1 MNAAL
6 PEPDPL
12 ARAASQALRK
22 TLIQEITAAD
32 GWIPFSDYMECV
44 LYEPQL
50 GYYTGGAV
58 KLGREGDFITAPE
71 ISALFGR
78 ALANQLQQIMQDSA
92 FEIMEVGAGSGQ
104 LALQILGELAR
115 RESLPEHYRIV
126 EVSGELRARQSQL
139 FEQSIPE
146 LAGRIEW
153 LERLPEQFAG
163 AVLGNEVLDAM
174 PVEIVAK
181 TDSGWVRRGVSV
193 DAEGRFNFS
202 ARPAPK
208 DLVELI
214 AKRIPHSEELETGYT
229 TELHPIAEGFVATL
243 LARLKKGALL
253 FVDYG
258 FPAAEYYHPQ
268 RREGTLMAH
277 YRHRAHTDA
286 FAWPGLQDLTTHV
299 DFSALAGIAE
309 DLGAEVLGYTS
320 QARFLINCGIMELIE
335 SQPNDVLNWLPQ
347 TNALHRLLSE
357 AEMGELFK
365 VIALGRGLAEP
376 LLGFV
381 RSDRSSTL

>member
-12 ARAASQALRK
+12 ARAASQALRN

-32 GWIPFSDYMECV
+32 GWIPFSDFMECA

-58 KLGREGDFITAPE
+58 KLGPDGDFITAPE
-71 ISALFGR
+71 ISALYGR
-78 ALANQLQQIMQDSA
+78 ALANQLQQIMHNSA
-92 FEIMEVGAGSGQ
+92 FEILEVGAGSGR

-126 EVSGELRARQSQL
+126 EVSGELRARQRQL
-139 FEQSIPE
+139 FEQSAPE

-153 LERLPEQFAG
+153 LERLPEQFSG
-163 AVLGNEVLDAM
+163 AVIGNEVLDAM

-181 TDSGWVRRGVSV
+181 TGSGWVRRGVSV
-193 DAEGRFNFS
+193 DAEGMFAFS
-202 ARPAPK
+202 DRPAPS
-208 DLVELI
+208 DLVQLI
-214 AKRIPHSEELETGYT
+214 AKRIPHSQELEAGYT

-320 QARFLINCGIMELIE
+320 QARFLINCGVMELIE
-335 SQPNDVLNWLPQ
+335 SQPNDVLKWLPQ
-347 TNALHRLLSE
+347 TNALQRLLSE